1 MKKLYKQFNN
11 LNIDTDLQ
19 PMEVSELEKEKVKR
33 IVMRGKRKNH
43 FPRNLSV
50 AAAFLV
56 ASSITLSVAFPTF
69 AAKLPIVGNVFGLFN
84 DDEKYVFEKHDT
96 HATEIGVTKESN
108 GISITV
114 TDAVYDRESITIAY
128 TMESDKDLG
137 ERPVLEGNL
146 DAEEFLNMY
155 KNHGY
160 FPQHI
165 TKKISDHEHAGLFIY
180 QLIKGP
186 KPDEIHV
193 NWEGDNVLNLANVE
207 NAFPGDWSFQL
218 TLNALKGNTQ
228 VLSGTG
234 IHSEANGIDVTLTKM
249 TETPVSTVLYLSE
262 QVDVRKAAMEDE
274 EWRGVV
280 IDYAVTDNLGNE
292 YNVIHYKD
300 TGHSTDF
307 KQNHVSYPRITTTI
321 FHEEA
326 ASITITPIV
335 NIYKRI
341 SDDGS
346 LELVKEPYFGES
358 MQFDLNK

>member
-19 PMEVSELEKEKVKR
+19 PMEVSEFEKEKVKR

-43 FPRNLSV
+43 LPRNLSV

-56 ASSITLSVAFPTF
+56 ASSIMLSAAFPAF
-69 AAKLPIVGNVFGLFN
+69 AAKLPIVGNVFELFN

-108 GISITV
+108 GIRVTV

-128 TMESDKDLG
+128 TIESDKDLG
-137 ERPVLEGNL
+137 ERPVLVGDL

-155 KNHGY
+155 KDHGY

-165 TKKISDHEHAGLFIY
+165 TKKLNDHEYAGLFIY
-180 QLIKGP
+180 QLIRGP

-193 NWEGDNVLNLANVE
+193 TWEGDNVLNLANVE

-218 TLNALKGNTQ
+218 TLPALEGNTQ

-234 IHSEANGIDVTLTKM
+234 IQLGANGIDVTLTKM
-249 TETPVSTVLYLSE
+249 TETPVSTTLYLSE
-262 QVDVRKAAMEDE
+262 HVDVRKEAMEDE

-280 IDYAVTDNLGNE
+280 IDYVVTDDLGNE

-300 TGHSTDF
+300 TSHSTDF

-321 FHEEA
+321 FDEQA
-326 ASITITPIV
+326 TSITIMPIV
-335 NIYKRI
+335 NIYKKV
-341 SDDGS
+341 SDDGT
-346 LELVKEPYFGES
+346 LELVKQPYPIQS
-358 MQFDLNK
+358 MQFDLKK